1 MKGINHK
8 MMNAADKI
16 EDRPPWNIDKMTK
29 MKYPSDMA
37 KIYRTNNLNHYKKF
51 LTAKGHSCWCIL
63 NEGNEDV
70 NDATRQNVI
79 DLMDNFIEKLLQT
92 RRTLVLAYS
101 LSISSIVLAPLA
113 IGLSI
118 FLLLHP
124 SFFVTLENED
134 EFGIFL
140 SILLAGIIIVSLILL
155 VTGIRLYRSIKPW
168 NKKYNMFLEK
178 KEEIDRKIVSE
189 YDLHQ
194 D

>member
-1 MKGINHK
+1 
-8 MMNAADKI
+8 
-16 EDRPPWNIDKMTK
+16 
-29 MKYPSDMA
+29 
-37 KIYRTNNLNHYKKF
+37 
-51 LTAKGHSCWCIL
+51 L

-70 NDATRQNVI
+70 SDATRQNVL

-101 LSISSIVLAPLA
+101 LSFSSIILAPLA

>member
-1 MKGINHK
+1 M
-8 MMNAADKI
+8 
-16 EDRPPWNIDKMTK
+16 
-29 MKYPSDMA
+29 
-37 KIYRTNNLNHYKKF
+37 
-51 LTAKGHSCWCIL
+51 

-70 NDATRQNVI
+70 SDATRQNVL

-101 LSISSIVLAPLA
+101 LSFSSIILAPLA

>member
-1 MKGINHK
+1 M
-8 MMNAADKI
+8 
-16 EDRPPWNIDKMTK
+16 
-29 MKYPSDMA
+29 
-37 KIYRTNNLNHYKKF
+37 
-51 LTAKGHSCWCIL
+51 